1 MKEIINKKYFNKKD
15 ILMWAII
22 IMQWPI
28 SKKIN
33 NDYVLIVF
41 NLLCSFIMM
50 YLIISLIKDM
60 VISDREKSKII
71 QPKKFFIL
79 SLLLGGTILGAICLY
94 ISLKSI

>member
-1 MKEIINKKYFNKKD
+1 MI
-15 ILMWAII
+15 
-22 IMQWPI
+22 
-28 SKKIN
+28 
-33 NDYVLIVF
+33 
-41 NLLCSFIMM
+41 
-50 YLIISLIKDM
+50 YLIISLIKNM

>member
-22 IMQWPI
+22 ILQWPI

-41 NLLCSFIMM
+41 NLLFSFSMM

-60 VISDREKSKII
+60 VISDREKSKITR
-71 QPKKFFIL
+71 PKKFFIL

>member
-22 IMQWPI
+22 ILQWPI

-41 NLLCSFIMM
+41 NLLFSFSMM

-60 VISDREKSKII
+60 VISDREKSKINR
-71 QPKKFFIL
+71 PKKFFIL
-79 SLLLGGTILGAICLY
+79 SLLLVGTILGATCLY